1 MPGSLEIHRHK
12 TVTVTL
18 HGQGL
23 IMEPTLWFKLQ
34 LKLSLFTREKM
45 SPFFNEVYIM
55 PEEPILAEVN
65 DVLKQSMLTPS
76 V

>member
-1 MPGSLEIHRHK
+1 
-12 TVTVTL
+12 
-18 HGQGL
+18 
-23 IMEPTLWFKLQ
+23 
-34 LKLSLFTREKM
+34 M

-55 PEEPILAEVN
+55 PEEPVLAEVN